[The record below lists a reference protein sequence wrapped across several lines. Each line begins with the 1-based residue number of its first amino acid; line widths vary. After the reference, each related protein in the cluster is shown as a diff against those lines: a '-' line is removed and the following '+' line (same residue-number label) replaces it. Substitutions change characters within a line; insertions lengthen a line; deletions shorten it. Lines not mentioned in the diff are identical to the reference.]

1 MLKPSVRKY
10 YFSYGILK
18 ASSLDYYEMMEFSKL
33 TAKYQ
38 TTIPKSIRNQLN
50 LKPGDYVQFQELNGQ
65 IIINKVE
72 AIDSDYL
79 QAVGTTLESEWLSD
93 ADEEAYANL

>member
-1 MLKPSVRKY
+1 
-10 YFSYGILK
+10 
-18 ASSLDYYEMMEFSKL
+18 MMEFSKL
-33 TAKYQ
+33 TTKYQ
-38 TTIPKSIRNQLN
+38 TTIPKSIRKQLN
-50 LKPGDYVQFQELNGQ
+50 LQPGDYVQFQELNGQ

-93 ADEEAYANL
+93 ADEEAYADL